1 MISSISERLRERDL
15 KYNDQIIFK
24 IIINYRIQENFN
36 SGDVTNVVIAIENNR
51 KVKLGEI

>member
-1 MISSISERLRERDL
+1 MISCISERLRERDL

-51 KVKLGEI
+51 KIQLGEI

>member
-1 MISSISERLRERDL
+1 MISCISERLRERDL

-24 IIINYRIQENFN
+24 IIINCRIQENFN

>member
-51 KVKLGEI
+51 KIQLGEI

>member
-15 KYNDQIIFK
+15 KNKDQIIFN
-24 IIINYRIQENFN
+24 IIIDYRIQENFN

>member
-1 MISSISERLRERDL
+1 MISCISERLRERDL
-15 KYNDQIIFK
+15 KNKDQIIFN
-24 IIINYRIQENFN
+24 IIIDYRIQENFN